1 MSDSGRRRRRHRGV
15 PRAAGDLLRRYTDSP
30 AAAATA
36 ASDPAACWPEV
47 AGPLAADTMVLR
59 VARSGMVTVAC
70 RSASVAQEV
79 SFRAH
84 RLRDA
89 LATACGRPISGI
101 RAVIADHAMPEPP
114 PGRPAP
120 PGPPRPEAVDAAEG
134 LAATINDPDLRAV
147 VARAAAMAFERRW
160 TP

>member
-1 MSDSGRRRRRHRGV
+1 MIRALTLALLFALSGAGAHADD
-15 PRAAGDLLRRYTDSP
+15 RA
-30 AAAATA
+30 
-36 ASDPAACWPEV
+36 
-47 AGPLAADTMVLR
+47 
-59 VARSGMVTVAC
+59 
-70 RSASVAQEV
+70 
-79 SFRAH
+79 
-84 RLRDA
+84 LRDA